1 MEPGSAAVVFV
12 VLAVLLSAAEI
23 LAPGLVLLPF
33 GLGAGVAAVAGFLG
47 APALLQAVI
56 FVVASFGF
64 YLGLRPLSRRLN
76 DDAPSDGV
84 GAQRL
89 IGATGVVLER
99 IEPGDTGMVRVDREE
114 WRAEA
119 EAGEPLLPG
128 MAIRVVQV
136 RGTRVVVLAEHSG
149 LGSSTPPDAP
159 PISGA
164 APDRPPIM
172 PGEPGTEG
180 TTR

>member
-1 MEPGSAAVVFV
+1 MVFV

-23 LAPGLVLLPF
+23 VAPGLVLLPF

-47 APALLQAVI
+47 APVLAQAAI
-56 FVVASFGF
+56 FLVASFGF
-64 YLGLRPLSRRLN
+64 YLGLRPLARRLD
-76 DDAPSDGV
+76 DDAPSDGI

-119 EAGEPLLPG
+119 DSGERLLPG
-128 MAIRVVQV
+128 MTIRVVQL
-136 RGTRVVVLAEHSG
+136 RGTRVVVLADDVG
-149 LGSSTPPDAP
+149 LSPSTPPTTP
-159 PISGA
+159 PIG
-164 APDRPPIM
+164 

-180 TTR
+180 TTS